1 MSFAW
6 LKHSPKLTYPL
17 LALISPA
24 VVVLLAEGV
33 EAVSLILLKLA
44 VTLLDNEPT
53 VVVVVVVAPPPMA
66 LIPLAKS
73 VANLAMWLL
82 HVITLLITHT
92 PVIPT
97 CKLFLQPLNL
107 PLMTTGML
115 ILVLHITSQL
125 ILTI

>member
-6 LKHSPKLTYPL
+6 LKHSPKSTYPL

-24 VVVLLAEGV
+24 VVVLLTKGM
-33 EAVSLILLKLA
+33 EAVSLILLKLV

-53 VVVVVVVAPPPMA
+53 VVVVVAPPPIA
-66 LIPLAKS
+66 LVPLAKS
-73 VANLAMWLL
+73 VANLAMQLL